1 MSEKEKKQ
9 MPEKKNYPGRCSFCG
24 AVFGKKAMTT
34 HLKSCRAR
42 WEEKA
47 KKTKATPALQLLIE
61 GRHLPK
67 YWLQVAIPVNFEL
80 QDLDRFL
87 RDIWLE
93 CCGHLSMFIINGV
106 EYTEDYEEI
115 DDTESVEI
123 PVGRVLR
130 PGDKFHYD
138 YDFGTTTRLALRV
151 IGPTTVPK
159 KEIVLLARNEPP
171 FILCG
176 VCGQNADL
184 ICGMCSHMEEGWIC
198 SSCAKK
204 HCCEEPAF
212 LPVVNSPRTG
222 QCGYTGPMD

>member
-1 MSEKEKKQ
+1 MNKVKKV
-9 MPEKKNYPGRCSFCG
+9 NCPGRCSFCS
-24 AVFGKKAMTT
+24 AVFSKKAMAT
-34 HLKSCRAR
+34 HLKSCRAK
-42 WEEKA
+42 EGEKS
-47 KKTKATPALQLLIE
+47 KKAISALQLLIE

-67 YWLQVAIPVNFEL
+67 YWLQVAVPVDFEL

-115 DDTESVEI
+115 DDTESIEI
-123 PVGRVLR
+123 LVGRVLHV
-130 PGDKFHYD
+130 GDKFHYD

-151 IGPTTVPK
+151 VDLSTVSK
-159 KEIVLLARNEPP
+159 KEIVLLARNESP
-171 FILCG
+171 FIPCG

-184 ICGMCSHMEEGWIC
+184 ICGMCSHMDEGWLC

-204 HCCEEPAF
+204 HSCDEPSF

>member
-9 MPEKKNYPGRCSFCG
+9 MLEKKNYPGRCNFCG
-24 AVFGKKAMTT
+24 AVFGKRAMTT
-34 HLKSCRAR
+34 HLKSCRVR
-42 WEEKA
+42 EGEKA
-47 KKTKATPALQLLIE
+47 MKTKAVPAFQLLIE

-67 YWLQVAIPVNFEL
+67 YWLQVAVPINFKL

-106 EYTEDYEEI
+106 EYTEDYEAI
-115 DDTESVEI
+115 DYAESIEI

-130 PGDKFHYD
+130 VGDKFHYD
-138 YDFGTTTRLALRV
+138 YDFGTATRLVLRV
-151 IGPTTVPK
+151 AGLTTVPK
-159 KEIVLLARNEPP
+159 KKIVLLARNEPL
-171 FILCG
+171 FIPCG
-176 VCGQNADL
+176 VCGQNAEL
-184 ICGMCSHMEEGWIC
+184 ICGMCSHMEEGWLC

-204 HCCEEPAF
+204 HRCDELSF

-222 QCGYTGPMD
+222 QCGYTGSMD